1 MSVKQVNAGGINGL
15 GEGLINTNSKDFK
28 HLQDMIKSMSNNYNE
43 EQRIANE
50 FLSIRFQMESY
61 LTEEIISF
69 TPAGSFIER
78 YLEVIKIKKK
88 DFASYIGYD
97 DTNLNAVIKGR
108 RKINTE
114 MAIKLGKIFSINPS
128 IWLHLESKNEL
139 QKTLDEKKTLY
150 STYSLVDLMRKAV

>member
-1 MSVKQVNAGGINGL
+1 MRVEQINAGGINGL

-28 HLQDMIKSMSNNYNE
+28 HLKDMIKSMSNNYNE
-43 EQRIANE
+43 EQRIENE
-50 FLSIRFQMESY
+50 FLSIRFQKESY
-61 LTEEIISF
+61 ITEEIVSY
-69 TPAGSFIER
+69 TTAGRIIER
-78 YLEVIKIKKK
+78 NLEVNKIKKK

-114 MAIKLGKIFSINPS
+114 MAIKLGKIFSVNPS

>member
-1 MSVKQVNAGGINGL
+1 MRVEQINAGGINGL

-28 HLQDMIKSMSNNYNE
+28 HLKDMIKSMSNNYNE
-43 EQRIANE
+43 EQRIENE

-61 LTEEIISF
+61 LTEEIVSF
-69 TPAGSFIER
+69 TPAGRFIER

-114 MAIKLGKIFSINPS
+114 MAIKLGKIFSVNPS